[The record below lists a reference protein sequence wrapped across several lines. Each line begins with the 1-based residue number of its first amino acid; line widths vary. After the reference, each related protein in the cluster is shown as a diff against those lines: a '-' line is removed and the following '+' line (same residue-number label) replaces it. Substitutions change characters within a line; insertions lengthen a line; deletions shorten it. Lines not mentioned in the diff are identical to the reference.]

1 MTRQLLRYAA
11 VLGGSF
17 STIVFD
23 RLLEPEGIHLDQATW
38 TDLRRFI
45 EPQGTDRLRFILS
58 VVHSAAYHGLS
69 YRRRKEL
76 HARAGAVIEELAG
89 NDADSSADVLSYH
102 FSNSGDHGKAWKYS
116 RTAAERAKKTYANEQ
131 AVAHY
136 QAAIGAANNLPDLDR
151 AEVVVQILKLG
162 DILRIQGD
170 STTARNW
177 YTKALRTQG
186 LDRVVAGDLYRMRG
200 YTWFD
205 VAKYSNAR
213 RNVTE
218 GIKRVG
224 RSRGQEAK
232 EVLAKLEAFRAGI
245 EITVGNNERALEAAD
260 KAAKLARS
268 TDDVRTLARAYDVM
282 DRANFMLGTDAPRKG
297 EEAIRLLEEGGH
309 LWDTE
314 RIMNNQGA
322 LAYFEGKWDEA
333 ATWYHKSIEA
343 AERSGHVG
351 ESGAANTRINLAELL
366 ISQRRYDE
374 AIPLVEESKRVMTA
388 AGALHALPFVRLQ
401 EARATLGK
409 GNADQA
415 VEILSEIFDAL
426 IESGDTYE
434 APETAVHLAE
444 ALVESGREKEAEE
457 KLDVLELRASD
468 DAERVTGG
476 ILRIRGL
483 ARASQNKLDE
493 AGELLERALNHAIE
507 DGDLFGEALSRAALA
522 ELAVRGGS
530 TQDAAS
536 LERTNEIHGIL
547 GIVA

>member
-1 MTRQLLRYAA
+1 
-11 VLGGSF
+11 
-17 STIVFD
+17 
-23 RLLEPEGIHLDQATW
+23 
-38 TDLRRFI
+38 
-45 EPQGTDRLRFILS
+45 
-58 VVHSAAYHGLS
+58 
-69 YRRRKEL
+69 
-76 HARAGAVIEELAG
+76 
-89 NDADSSADVLSYH
+89 
-102 FSNSGDHGKAWKYS
+102 
-116 RTAAERAKKTYANEQ
+116 
-131 AVAHY
+131 
-136 QAAIGAANNLPDLDR
+136 
-151 AEVVVQILKLG
+151 
-162 DILRIQGD
+162 
-170 STTARNW
+170 
-177 YTKALRTQG
+177 
-186 LDRVVAGDLYRMRG
+186 
-200 YTWFD
+200 
-205 VAKYSNAR
+205 
-213 RNVTE
+213 
-218 GIKRVG
+218 
-224 RSRGQEAK
+224 
-232 EVLAKLEAFRAGI
+232 
-245 EITVGNNERALEAAD
+245 
-260 KAAKLARS
+260 
-268 TDDVRTLARAYDVM
+268 
-282 DRANFMLGTDAPRKG
+282 
-297 EEAIRLLEEGGH
+297 
-309 LWDTE
+309 
-314 RIMNNQGA
+314 
-322 LAYFEGKWDEA
+322 
-333 ATWYHKSIEA
+333 
-343 AERSGHVG
+343 
-351 ESGAANTRINLAELL
+351 LL